1 MFKPLVRPS
10 MRDFLCT
17 QHCVMDVTEWEGER
31 STKEFKSADF
41 ASENLT
47 I

>member
-1 MFKPLVRPS
+1 MSKPLVRPS
-10 MRDFLCT
+10 MRDSLCT
-17 QHCVMDVTEWEGER
+17 ELCMMDVTEWEGER
-31 STKEFKSADF
+31 STHEFKSADS